1 MINQTCTQAYT
12 RNQNNAGWQLNAI
25 PVRSV
30 TIDGED
36 YYQIY
41 FPRPWILTGL
51 VTLDQTA
58 PAPPSYTNS
67 YAVPMSPSAHS
78 AYALMF
84 INMFLDLAFATTHE
98 FSNSYAINY
107 VEPGIQG
114 KDYRGKFSR
123 WLNSQSLNTPE
134 QMYNSIIQPE
144 SLVAFFCQTN
154 VATATEVWQERHRAL
169 IDFIKSTIDQ
179 ELMGAPGVYT
189 IGHNGS
195 VSPFMEA
202 QTDYETFIPE

>member
-12 RNQNNAGWQLNAI
+12 RNQNTAGWQLNAI
-25 PVRSV
+25 PVRTV
-30 TIDGED
+30 TIDGD
-36 YYQIY
+36 TYYTIY

-51 VTLDQTA
+51 VTLNETA
-58 PAPPSYTNS
+58 AAPPSYTNS
-67 YAVPMSPSAHS
+67 YVNPMSPSAHS

-84 INMFLDLAFATTHE
+84 MNVFLDLAFATTHE
-98 FSNSYAINY
+98 FSSGYAINY
-107 VEPGIQG
+107 VEPGIQS

-123 WLNSQSLNTPE
+123 WLNGFALNTPE

-144 SLVAFFCQTN
+144 SLVSFFCQSNT
-154 VATATEVWQERHRAL
+154 ATAIDVWQERHRAL

-189 IGHNGS
+189 FASSGS
-195 VSPFMEA
+195 ASPMIES